1 MGRTT
6 VEAFVTGENGIR
18 KFEFLVDT
26 GSTYVGLPLEDI
38 ETLGLYKFPGGT
50 RRLMTGLGLLE
61 SDTYA
66 ADVRIGEDRAPG
78 YVVVAPVPLI
88 GYELLQ
94 NLRMRVNPV
103 TQKLEKVPE
112 DEEVF
117 PPFIML

>member
-18 KFEFLVDT
+18 RFEFLVDT
-26 GSTYVGLPLEDI
+26 GSTFVGLPLEDI
-38 ETLGLYKFPGGT
+38 EALGLYKFPGGKF
-50 RRLMTGLGLLE
+50 RLITGMGVME
-61 SDTYA
+61 SDTYS
-66 ADVRIGEDRAPG
+66 ADVRIGDDHAPA
-78 YVVVAPVPLI
+78 YVIVAPIPLI

-103 TQKLEKVPE
+103 TEKLEKVPE

-117 PPFIML
+117 PPFILL

>member
-6 VEAFVTGENGIR
+6 VEAVVTGERGTR
-18 KFEFLVDT
+18 RFEFLVDT
-26 GSTYVGLPLEDI
+26 GSNFVGLPLEDI
-38 ETLGLYKFPGGT
+38 EALDLYKFPGGA
-50 RRLMTGLGLLE
+50 RRLMTGMGVME

-66 ADVRIGEDRAPG
+66 ADVRIGEDRAPA
-78 YVVVAPVPLI
+78 YVIVSPVPLI

-94 NLRMRVNPV
+94 SLRMRVNPV
-103 TQKLEKVPE
+103 TQSLEKVPE

>member
-6 VEAFVTGENGIR
+6 VEAFVIGENGTR
-18 KFEFLVDT
+18 RFEFLVDT
-26 GSTYVGLPLEDI
+26 GSTFVGLPKEDI
-38 ETLGLYKFPGGT
+38 EALGLYKFPGG
-50 RRLMTGLGLLE
+50 RFRLMTGMGVME
-61 SDTYA
+61 SDTYGA
-66 ADVRIGEDRAPG
+66 QVRIGDDRAPAH
-78 YVVVAPVPLI
+78 VMVAPIPLI

-103 TQKLEKVPE
+103 TRSLEKVPE